1 MVAVFKRAKVG
12 HMNMRF
18 AEIAAVIGAVLIAA
32 PVIADEAPAVRP
44 VRHVA
49 RAPVEAPARAAPVQQ
64 ANWTGGQVGGQ
75 GGVSS
80 MAQGFAEPGAH
91 LFPDSSATC
100 ISGSFPSYC
109 VETPFAFTGHNSSAT
124 GGGFIGYRA
133 QLGWWVIGA
142 ELDAN
147 YKSGSSSAALS
158 DANLFRSES
167 FYGTMKQTGDASLRL
182 RAGVLVTPW
191 TLVYGTGGAAVGDIS
206 GSFAYAAH
214 ENPSFF
220 GCGGLPTT
228 CASVT
233 GGQSWSDVR
242 TGWTAGGGIEFLVL
256 PNVTLRVEYRY
267 TDFGFY
273 QKYVPLSTHNC
284 SFVNGGLGCT
294 APTSNAVIDLHPT
307 FNTVRAGVAFNF

>member
-1 MVAVFKRAKVG
+1 
-12 HMNMRF
+12 
-18 AEIAAVIGAVLIAA
+18 
-32 PVIADEAPAVRP
+32 
-44 VRHVA
+44 
-49 RAPVEAPARAAPVQQ
+49 
-64 ANWTGGQVGGQ
+64 
-75 GGVSS
+75 

-91 LFPDSSATC
+91 LFPDSGIGSTC
-100 ISGSFPSYC
+100 AVFHSYC
-109 VETPFAFTGHNSSAT
+109 VETPFAFTGHNTSAT

-147 YKSGSSSAALS
+147 YKSGSSSAGLS

-191 TLVYGTGGAAVGDIS
+191 TLLYATGGGAVGDIS
-206 GSFAYAAH
+206 GSFGYAAH
-214 ENPSFF
+214 ENPAFF
-220 GCGGLPTT
+220 AGSCLPFH

-233 GGQSWSDVR
+233 GGESWSDWR
-242 TGWTAGGGIEFLVL
+242 TGWTAGGGIEYLVM

-267 TDFGFY
+267 TDYGFY

-284 SFVNGGLGCT
+284 AFVNSGAGCT

-307 FNTVRAGVAFNF
+307 FNAVRAGVAFNF

>member
-1 MVAVFKRAKVG
+1 MLTKFCGVCLGAHDMNKVFLS
-12 HMNMRF
+12 F
-18 AEIAAVIGAVLIAA
+18 TAAFGAVLIAA
-32 PVIADEAPAVRP
+32 PVLADEAPAARP

-80 MAQGFAEPGAH
+80 MAQGFAEPGSH
-91 LFPDSSATC
+91 LFPDFGTC
-100 ISGSFPSYC
+100 ALPGFGSYC
-109 VETPFAFTGHNSSAT
+109 VETPFAFTGHNTSAT
-124 GGGFIGYRA
+124 GGAFLGYRA

-142 ELDAN
+142 EIDAN

-214 ENPSFF
+214 ENPAFF
-220 GCGGLPTT
+220 LGACLPTH

-242 TGWTAGGGIEFLVL
+242 TGWTAGGGIEYLVL

-284 SFVNGGLGCT
+284 VFVGATGCT

-307 FNTVRAGVAFNF
+307 FNAVRAGVAFNF

>member
-1 MVAVFKRAKVG
+1 
-12 HMNMRF
+12 MNKRF

-32 PVIADEAPAVRP
+32 PVIADEAPEVRP
-44 VRHVA
+44 VRHA
-49 RAPVEAPARAAPVQQ
+49 RPVERAQVQAPARAVPVQQ

-91 LFPDSSATC
+91 LFPDSGSDSTC
-100 ISGSFPSYC
+100 FDFPHYC
-109 VETPFAFTGHNSSAT
+109 VETPFAFTGHNTSAT

-147 YKSGSSSAALS
+147 YKSGSSSAALV
-158 DANLFRSES
+158 DANAFRSES
-167 FYGTMKQTGDASLRL
+167 FYGTLKQTGDASLRL

-191 TLVYGTGGAAVGDIS
+191 TLIYATGGGAVGDIS

-214 ENPSFF
+214 QNPAGVLPCGSSSSEVVAF
-220 GCGGLPTT
+220 G

-242 TGWTAGGGIEFLVL
+242 TGWTAGGGIEYLIL

-273 QKYVPLSTHNC
+273 QKYIPLSTHNC
-284 SFVNGGLGCT
+284 SFVGSTGCT

-307 FNTVRAGVAFNF
+307 FNAVRAGVALNF

>member
-1 MVAVFKRAKVG
+1 
-12 HMNMRF
+12 
-18 AEIAAVIGAVLIAA
+18 
-32 PVIADEAPAVRP
+32 
-44 VRHVA
+44 
-49 RAPVEAPARAAPVQQ
+49 VEAPARAAPVQQ

-91 LFPDSSATC
+91 LFPDFATC
-100 ISGSFPSYC
+100 HLPGFGSYC
-109 VETPFAFTGHNSSAT
+109 TETPFAFTGHNTSAT
-124 GGGFIGYRA
+124 GGAFIGYRA

-147 YKSGSSSAALS
+147 YKSGSSSAGLT

-191 TLVYGTGGAAVGDIS
+191 TLIYATGGAAVGDIS
-206 GSFAYAAH
+206 GTFAYTAH
-214 ENPSFF
+214 ENPLFF
-220 GCGGLPTT
+220 GTCFPTH

-233 GGQSWSDVR
+233 GGESWSDVR
-242 TGWTAGGGIEFLVL
+242 TGWTAGGGIEYLVM

-267 TDFGFY
+267 TDYGFY

-284 SFVNGGLGCT
+284 VFVGVTGCS

-307 FNTVRAGVAFNF
+307 FNAVRAGVAFNF

>member
-1 MVAVFKRAKVG
+1 
-12 HMNMRF
+12 MNKIF

-32 PVIADEAPAVRP
+32 PVIADEAPEVRP
-44 VRHVA
+44 VRHARPVE
-49 RAPVEAPARAAPVQQ
+49 RAPVQAPARAMPVQQ

-91 LFPDSSATC
+91 LFPDSGSDSTC
-100 ISGSFPSYC
+100 FAFPHYC
-109 VETPFAFTGHNSSAT
+109 VETPFAFTGHNTSAT

-167 FYGTMKQTGDASLRL
+167 FYGTLKQTGDASLRL

-191 TLVYGTGGAAVGDIS
+191 TLIYATGGGAVGDIS

-214 ENPSFF
+214 QNSSGIIP
-220 GCGGLPTT
+220 CGASSSEVVVAG

-242 TGWTAGGGIEFLVL
+242 TGWTAGGGIEYLIV

-284 SFVNGGLGCT
+284 SLVGSTGCT

-307 FNTVRAGVAFNF
+307 FNAVRAGLALNF